1 LAVNRTA
8 KILLVDDQEEM
19 EMIVRLLVRRQG
31 HEITARTDVPSAWK
45 LLTAAPDRPDL
56 VLLDINLPG
65 ESGLGLCRRIRSELA
80 SAALP
85 VAVFSH
91 WGRTEEIESALQAGA
106 DFVLPK
112 DLVAQLVPWQDRLAE
127 ILNDLDSQ
135 PPALSLSSLWPA
147 LSSQKEPTTAELIST
162 LRRAL
167 ARLPLRP
174 LRVELIRLLTG
185 QAMTRARL
193 DLPGSDQLAGLLVSS
208 PSGDGSTW
216 QPQVLMPVIVAMM
229 EQLRYVFGTAAVE
242 PCRAVLAQAWTR
254 C

>member
-8 KILLVDDQEEM
+8 KILLVDDQVEM

-31 HEITARTDVPSAWK
+31 HEITARPDVPSAWEW
-45 LLTAAPDRPDL
+45 LTTAPNRPDL

-65 ESGLGLCRRIRSELA
+65 ASGLELCRRIRCEPA
-80 SAALP
+80 RAALP

-112 DLVAQLVPWQDRLAE
+112 DLVAQLVPWQERLAE
-127 ILNDLDSQ
+127 ILKDLDSQ

-147 LSSQKEPTTAELIST
+147 CSSQKEPATAELIST

-167 ARLPLRP
+167 ALLPLRP
-174 LRVELIRLLTG
+174 LRVELIRLLAG
-185 QAMTRARL
+185 RAMARAQMDCL
-193 DLPGSDQLAGLLVSS
+193 GIDQLAGLLVGSHSS
-208 PSGDGSTW
+208 DGTTW
-216 QPQVLMPVIVAMM
+216 QPRALMHLVVAMM

-242 PCRAVLAQAWTR
+242 LCRAVLVQAWTR
-254 C
+254 G